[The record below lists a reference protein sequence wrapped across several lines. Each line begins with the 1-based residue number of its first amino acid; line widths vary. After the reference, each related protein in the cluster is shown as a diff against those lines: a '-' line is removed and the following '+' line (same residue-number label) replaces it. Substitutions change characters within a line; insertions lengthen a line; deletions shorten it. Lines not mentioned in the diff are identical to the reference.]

1 MGVVMSKYANLEDR
15 ECLLE
20 TLSTEEEKDL
30 FLYGFYSAISYAYYK
45 NLAQEDKDL
54 WCNEL
59 LERVIENY
67 GLKLFEEFLQEHN
80 IGVERKE

>member
-1 MGVVMSKYANLEDR
+1 MNKYANLEDR

-30 FLYGFYSAISYAYYK
+30 FLYGFYSAISFAYYK
-45 NLAQEDKDL
+45 NLSKEEKEI
-54 WCNEL
+54 WCNEI

-67 GLKLFEEFLQEHN
+67 GIELFEEFLQEHN
-80 IGVERKE
+80 IDFEHKEE